1 MFKSE
6 KGAFLFSV
14 FTTFLFSI
22 FPTFSLSAYRKTG
35 LYINIETGVTAI
47 IKIFCLKISYF

>member
-6 KGAFLFSV
+6 KGAFLFTV

-22 FPTFSLSAYRKTG
+22 FPTFSLSAYIRAV
-35 LYINIETGVTAI
+35 I
-47 IKIFCLKISYF
+47 

>member
-6 KGAFLFSV
+6 KGAFLFTV

-22 FPTFSLSAYRKTG
+22 FPTFSLSAYTLLVTG
-35 LYINIETGVTAI
+35 SNLSLI
-47 IKIFCLKISYF
+47 IQLE

>member
-14 FTTFLFSI
+14 FTTFLFSN
-22 FPTFSLSAYRKTG
+22 FPTFSLSAYKVEHLDGYCT
-35 LYINIETGVTAI
+35 
-47 IKIFCLKISYF
+47 KKCISITL